1 MEQACERNN
10 SVLVARNLAKLRC
23 TVFDTVLFSLHFQL
37 QGPIFVAEVNATE
50 ADKTKEPSLISRSV
64 AVLKLELAESQ
75 IASTAKLRKEF
86 QKRSDDNS
94 MACDVLHNHQ
104 HLWASVGGPL
114 VESLFRPS
122 AGDIEQAQQ
131 CCDTL
136 QKMIEGDD
144 PDAISDH

>member
-1 MEQACERNN
+1 M
-10 SVLVARNLAKLRC
+10 LVARHLAKLRC
-23 TVFDTVLFSLHFQL
+23 AVFDTVPFSLHVQL
-37 QGPIFVAEVNATE
+37 QGLIFVAEVNATE
-50 ADKTKEPSLISRSV
+50 ADKTKKPRLISRSV

-122 AGDIEQAQQ
+122 AGDIEQAKQ

>member
-1 MEQACERNN
+1 M
-10 SVLVARNLAKLRC
+10 
-23 TVFDTVLFSLHFQL
+23 QL
-37 QGPIFVAEVNATE
+37 QGTIFVAEVNATE

-122 AGDIEQAQQ
+122 AGDIEQAKQ

>member
-1 MEQACERNN
+1 M
-10 SVLVARNLAKLRC
+10 LVARHLAKLRC
-23 TVFDTVLFSLHFQL
+23 AVFDTVPFALHVQL
-37 QGPIFVAEVNATE
+37 QGPIFAAEVNATE

-122 AGDIEQAQQ
+122 AGDIEQAKQ

-136 QKMIEGDD
+136 QKMTEGDD
-144 PDAISDH
+144 PDAISDL